1 MQVEKSYLEF
11 KFTKKNADNRET
23 LLTQLK
29 SKISI
34 LLLFAGVFHLNEN
47 TTSASKFKA
56 KAVTGFILFTSPC
69 FCGALELITA
79 LRSTGKK
86 RIRTERMVRTTILVV
101 LSSSSFSSSNSSS
114 SFNRRANKNKK
125 TQSPTRRPCPVSAN
139 LDSETSQLPAVFWT
153 VSGHLFS
160 SPQFRVQRSTF
171 HCSLHLSKVSQ
182 DA

>member
-69 FCGALELITA
+69 FCGVLELIKA

-86 RIRTERMVRTTILVV
+86 HIRTERMVRTTE
-101 LSSSSFSSSNSSS
+101 NSSS
-114 SFNRRANKNKK
+114 SFNGRANKNKK
-125 TQSPTRRPCPVSAN
+125 TQSPTKRPCPVSAN

>member
-86 RIRTERMVRTTILVV
+86 RIRTQRMVRTTE
-101 LSSSSFSSSNSSS
+101 NSSS

-182 DA
+182 DAWNSECLR